1 MGLRVHCHGIVL
13 EFLQRLTGYRTFE
26 IADMIADVCGVCLGW
41 LAAPPR
47 LPHALRYVE
56 TRWLGAR

>member
-1 MGLRVHCHGIVL
+1 MGIVL